1 MKNNSTYVCTNCG
14 AVSHKWSG
22 KCEACG
28 EWNTIVEET
37 SSFAASNP
45 ALLKKSKKSDG
56 KTSEIEFFSLSEE
69 TEIKNRLTSGIEEF
83 DRVLGGGLVEGSAI
97 LLGGEP
103 GIGKSTL
110 LLQTASLISNSGK
123 QVVYITGEESTSQVS
138 LRAKRLG
145 LEKSNVKI
153 ANATNVNEI
162 LSTLKKQ
169 KPDVV
174 IIDSIQTMFLPA
186 VESAPGTVTQVRFSA
201 HELIS
206 SCKKLDIALILVG
219 HVTKDGQIAGPRVLE
234 HMVDC
239 VLYFEGEKGYNF
251 RVVRAVKNRFG
262 PAGEIGVFEMNE
274 QGLKQ
279 VTNPSELF
287 ISGKQENVSGS
298 VIFAGM
304 EGSRPLLVEVQAL
317 IAPSFMASPRRAV
330 VGWDS
335 NRLAM
340 IIAVLQTRCGIKL
353 FDKEIYLNIAGGIK
367 ISEPAIDLAVCAA
380 IISAVNDVPIK
391 NDAVFF
397 GEVGLSG
404 EVRPVARTQARLK
417 EAEKLGFNHAYL
429 PDSKEKQTK
438 LEIFEINHISK
449 LISFLK

>member
-1 MKNNSTYVCTNCG
+1 MKNNSTYICTNCG
-14 AVSHKWSG
+14 AVSYKWSG
-22 KCEACG
+22 KCDECG
-28 EWNTIVEET
+28 EWNTIVEEAN
-37 SSFAASNP
+37 SLASSNP
-45 ALLKKSKKSDG
+45 ALLKKTKKSDS
-56 KTSEIEFFSLSEE
+56 KTSEIEFFSLSEQ
-69 TEIKNRLTSGIEEF
+69 TEIKTRLNTGIEEF
-83 DRVLGGGLVEGSAI
+83 NRVLGGGLVEGSAI

-110 LLQTASLISNSGK
+110 LLQTASLLGNTENE
-123 QVVYITGEESTSQVS
+123 VVYITGEESISQVS

-145 LEKSNVKI
+145 LENSKVKI
-153 ANATNVNEI
+153 ASATNVNEI
-162 LSTLKKQ
+162 IANLKKQ
-169 KPDVV
+169 KPNVV

-201 HELIS
+201 HELITI
-206 SCKKLDIALILVG
+206 CKKLDIALILVG

-251 RVVRAVKNRFG
+251 RVVRSVKNRFG

-274 QGLKQ
+274 AGLKE
-279 VTNPSELF
+279 VSNPSELF
-287 ISGKQENVSGS
+287 ISGKQENISGS

-340 IIAVLQTRCGIKL
+340 LIAVLQTRCGIKL

-380 IISAVNDVPIK
+380 IISAISDIPIK
-391 NDAVFF
+391 NNSVYF

-404 EVRPVARTQARLK
+404 EIRPVSRTTARLK
-417 EAEKLGFNHAYL
+417 EAEKLGFANAYI
-429 PDSKEKQTK
+429 PETKEKNSK
-438 LEIFEINHISK
+438 LDIYEINHLSK
-449 LISFLK
+449 LISLIK